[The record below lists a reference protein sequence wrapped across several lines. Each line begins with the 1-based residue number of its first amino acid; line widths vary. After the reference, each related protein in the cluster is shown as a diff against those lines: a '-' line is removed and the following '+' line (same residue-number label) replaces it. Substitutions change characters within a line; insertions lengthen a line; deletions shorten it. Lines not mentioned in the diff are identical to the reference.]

1 MARDPAYQPQPKP
14 ENNSQSSDAEKG
26 LASWRAPDETRDL
39 EPGEGKAST
48 ESLKKHGEASRP
60 D

>member
-1 MARDPAYQPQPKP
+1 MPRDPAYQPQPKP

-26 LASWRAPDETRDL
+26 LASWRAPDETRDV
-39 EPGEGKAST
+39 EPGEGKASA
-48 ESLKKHGEASRP
+48 ESSKESGENSRP

>member
-14 ENNSQSSDAEKG
+14 ENNSQSTDAEKG
-26 LASWRAPDETRDL
+26 LASWRAPDETRDV
-39 EPGEGKAST
+39 EPGEGKPGAPSPKKPRQESST
-48 ESLKKHGEASRP
+48 